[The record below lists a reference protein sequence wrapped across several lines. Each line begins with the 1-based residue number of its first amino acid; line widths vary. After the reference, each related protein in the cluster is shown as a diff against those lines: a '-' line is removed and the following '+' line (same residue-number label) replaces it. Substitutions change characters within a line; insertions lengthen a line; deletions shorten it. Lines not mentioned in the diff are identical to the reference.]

1 MLTWVIGSGGLIG
14 SALNHRSTQRFDPGP
29 MPWRDDVSA
38 VAELKQSLEAFSA
51 QTSGKAWSIIWAA
64 GAGTTASSQDQF
76 EREVSVFSAF
86 LRALREAPPEG
97 QGAFA
102 LISSAGGVHA
112 GSPDPPFDASTE
124 PAPISPYGR
133 AKLQQEVA
141 AAQELTGML
150 PTLICRVSNA
160 YGPGQDL
167 TKLQGLISR
176 LALSTYRKE
185 PLHLFVP
192 TSTVRDYIFTTDI
205 AVRVHAWLATVHES
219 QEPTSKVVVIA
230 SGEGTSIARLVK
242 IAGEVS
248 HRRIPLAMGSHPS
261 SRNQPAD
268 SRFVP
273 TPIPITEY
281 LPSTPLPVGVKAVF
295 DDITHRLAQAGT

>member
-14 SALNHRSTQRFDPGP
+14 SAINHRSAQRFDPGP
-29 MPWRDDVSA
+29 ISWRDDESA
-38 VAELKQSLEAFSA
+38 VAKLKQSLQAFST
-51 QTSGKAWSIIWAA
+51 QTSGKEWSIIWAA
-64 GAGTTASSQDQF
+64 GAGTTASSEDQF

-86 LRALREAPPEG
+86 LRALRQAPPDG

-112 GSPDPPFDASTE
+112 GSPDPPFDEDTQ

-133 AKLQQEVA
+133 AKLQQEAA
-141 AAQELTGML
+141 AAQTLTGVL

-176 LALSTYRKE
+176 LALCTYRKE

-205 AVRVHAWLATVHES
+205 AIRVHAWLDAVHDG
-219 QEPTSKVVVIA
+219 QVPTSQVAVIA
-230 SGEGTSIARLVK
+230 SGEGTSVARLVK

-248 HRRIPLAMGSHPS
+248 HKRIPIAMGSHPS
-261 SRNQPAD
+261 SRNQPLD
-268 SRFVP
+268 SRFTP
-273 TPIPITEY
+273 TLIPGHQH
-281 LPSTPLPVGVKAVF
+281 LPTTPLPVGVKAVF
-295 DDITHRLAQAGT
+295 DDIGRRLAQAST